1 MMFNGLRDRHDL
13 RDLAEK
19 LNLRLLLLMM
29 LICAAGAGLLG
40 RIYYLQ
46 IIHGQSYLDN
56 FQLRIRREI
65 DIPAT
70 RGNIY
75 DRNGEVLAYNEQV
88 SSVTIRDLGENSTEH
103 QDDIN
108 AAINTVLDI
117 LERNG
122 DALSCRFDI
131 DLDEQTDTYVFLA
144 QGRALNRFLAD
155 VSGNADIDDM
165 TYEQS
170 TRSAQE
176 VVYLLARNYHIGS
189 SETNTDG
196 TQTFVPGLG
205 YSHKR
210 LLDVV
215 NVRYNLSLNS
225 YQRYLSTTIASDV
238 SERTIAAILENAG
251 ELEGVEIT
259 DETVRR
265 YADSKYFAH
274 LLGYTG
280 RISPSELLE
289 HPSYDASDTI
299 GKSGIEKACDEQLQG
314 KKGLRAVY
322 VDSFGKELDS
332 EGIIA
337 PVPGN
342 NVYLTIDKDL
352 TMTAYDILEKKLSE
366 IILGKIQPVKEY
378 IPEED
383 DTSANIIIPIY
394 DVYYAPV
401 RNHLIDL
408 SRFASPDATD
418 TEKVVQAAFEQ
429 YQQEVVQGLGR
440 QYREEQ
446 APYNT
451 LSREYK
457 NYQTY
462 LVQKLKDRDILRMD
476 LVDRADEVYRA
487 WTEEETIS
495 MTAFLQAAVARGW
508 VDASGLGI
516 QDRYVRSDEVIDALW
531 TYLEEIIR
539 TDNEFAVMM
548 YKYMLLNDRISGY
561 QICRILLDQGIVSV
575 TRKEERNLLEGEESS
590 YQFMI
595 NRIRNLDLTPAQLNL
610 DPYSGSMVITD
621 VNSGDVLAMVTYPGY
636 DNNKMANYVDAAY
649 YEQLRNDLSKPLYNY
664 ATQQLTAPGST
675 FKMVTATAG
684 LMEGVITTDSQIACT
699 GEFVHLDHPRCWIY
713 PAGHGTLNLT
723 GGIANSCNDFFYE
736 VGWRLATVAEE
747 SVDEETGK
755 TTRTTRYDSAA
766 GVDRLSYYAL
776 LYGLGA
782 KSGVEIEEAQPHITT
797 EDAVRSS
804 IGQADNNY
812 TTAVL
817 ARYVTTVANSG
828 TCYNLT
834 LIDRVENPEG
844 SVLLDNEAQIRN
856 VINMDSA
863 YWDAIHEGMKQVVEG
878 FYYFWDTPVKV
889 AGKTGT
895 AQESLQRPN
904 HALFVCYAPYERPQ
918 IAVATRVAN
927 GYVSEYAARITNEV
941 LKYYFRSANRL
952 EILGTNSNMPETS
965 FGD

>member
-1 MMFNGLRDRHDL
+1 MFNGLRDRHDL

-19 LNLRLLLLMM
+19 LNLRLVLLMV
-29 LICAAGAGLLG
+29 LICSAGAVLLG

-65 DIPAT
+65 DIPST
-70 RGNIY
+70 RGIIY
-75 DRNGEVLAYNEQV
+75 DRNGKVLAYNEQV
-88 SSVTIRDLGENSTEH
+88 SSVTIRDLGENSTRH
-103 QDDIN
+103 QDDLN
-108 AAINTVLDI
+108 AAISTVLDI

-122 DALSCRFDI
+122 DLLSCRFEI
-131 DLDEQTDTYVFLA
+131 GLDEHTDTYVFLTE
-144 QGRALNRFLAD
+144 GRALNRFLAD
-155 VSGNADIDDM
+155 VSGNANIDDM
-165 TYEQS
+165 TYEES
-170 TRSAQE
+170 SRSALE
-176 VVYLLARNYHIGS
+176 VVYHLAKNYHIGS
-189 SETNTDG
+189 VETNPDG
-196 TQTFVPGLG
+196 STTFVPGLG
-205 YSHKR
+205 YSRKR
-210 LLDVV
+210 LLDLV
-215 NVRYNLSLNS
+215 NVRFNLSLNS
-225 YQRYLSTTIASDV
+225 YQRYLSTTIAADV
-238 SERTIAAILENAG
+238 SEKTIAAVLENAG
-251 ELEGVEIT
+251 DLEGVEIS

-280 RISPSELLE
+280 RISPSELIE
-289 HPSYDASDTI
+289 NPSYDASDTI
-299 GKSGIEKACDEQLQG
+299 GKSGIEKSCDEQLQG
-314 KKGLRAVY
+314 KKGVRAVY

-332 EGIIA
+332 EDIIA

-352 TMTAYDILEKKLSE
+352 TITAYDILEKKLSE

-378 IPEED
+378 VPEED
-383 DTSANIIIPIY
+383 DTSADIIIPIY

-408 SRFASPDATD
+408 SRFTLPEATE
-418 TEKVVQAAFEQ
+418 TEKAVLAAFER
-429 YQQEVVQGLGR
+429 YQEEVVQGLGR
-440 QYREEQ
+440 QFREEQ

-462 LVQKLKDRDILRMD
+462 LIQNLKDRDILRMD
-476 LVDRADEVYRA
+476 LVDRSDEVYTS
-487 WTEEETIS
+487 WTEYESIS
-495 MTAFLQAAVARGW
+495 MTQFLQAAIARGW
-508 VDASGLGI
+508 IDASGLGI
-516 QDRYVRSDEVIDALW
+516 EDRYVRSNEVMDALW
-531 TYLEEIIR
+531 SCMEDVIR
-539 TDNEFAVMM
+539 TDSGFAVLM
-548 YKYMLLNDRISGY
+548 YKFMLLNDRISGY
-561 QICRILLDQGIVSV
+561 QICRILLDQGVVSV
-575 TRKEERNLLEGEESS
+575 TRREERNLLDGEESS

-595 NRIRNLDLTPAQLNL
+595 NRIRNLDLTPAQLSL

-621 VNSGDVLAMVTYPGY
+621 VSNGDVLAMVTYPGY
-636 DNNKMANYVDAAY
+636 DNNRMANTVDPVY

-675 FKMVTATAG
+675 FKMVTSTAG
-684 LMEGVITTDSQIACT
+684 LMEGVITLDTQIVCT
-699 GEFVHLDHPRCWIY
+699 GEYVHLDHPRCWIY

-736 VGWRLATVAEE
+736 VGWRLATVT
-747 SVDEETGK
+747 EETTNGETGQ
-755 TTRTTRYDSAA
+755 TTRTSRYDSPT
-766 GVDRLSYYAL
+766 GVDKLAYYAS

-782 KSGVEIEEAQPHITT
+782 KTGVEIEEAQPHITT

-804 IGQADNNY
+804 IGQANNNF

-834 LIDRVENPEG
+834 LIDRIENPEG
-844 SVLLDNEAQIRN
+844 SVLVDNEAQIRN
-856 VINMDSA
+856 VINMDEA
-863 YWDAIHEGMKQVVEG
+863 YWNALHEGMKQVVEG

-895 AQESLQRPN
+895 AQESKQRPN

-952 EILGTNSNMPETS
+952 EILGASSSMPETT